1 MKVIMAILLLLA
13 CLFTQLAFSQYKP
26 DDQVLYDSIVKHD
39 SIFFD
44 AYNNCDKKLD
54 LYASYYD
61 EDLEFYHD
69 KGGFSASRKDMID
82 ATERNICG
90 KVRRDVVPGS
100 IEVYPI
106 ANYGAIEIGYH
117 KFYNRNDPPNASS
130 RAGRF
135 VIVWKLVDSQWKISR
150 VISLH

>member
-90 KVRRDVVPGS
+90 KVRRELVPGS

-117 KFYNRNDPPNASS
+117 KFYNRNDPPNTSS

-135 VIVWKLVDSQWKISR
+135 VIVWKLVNSQWRISR

>member
-90 KVRRDVVPGS
+90 KVRRELVAGS

-117 KFYNRNDPPNASS
+117 KFYNRNDPPDTDS

-135 VIVWKLVDSQWKISR
+135 VVVWKFVNSQWKISR